1 MKHFFVTRWLLQFI
15 FIAIFLYSWTYPR
28 PCSGQAPDINSAK
41 NKLTIGLDSSIQS
54 LDPTNH
60 RDRNTQVALKNMFD
74 SLTTRD
80 KDLKVVPQLAESWKP
95 LDDTTWEFKLRRG
108 VKFHNGDDFTSKDVK
123 FTLDRVT
130 QEGALDGKTSPRKGL
145 LASLSGVTIVDDNTV
160 RIQTTRPWAIL
171 PLMLTLQEIVPMNY
185 MKEVGSLGF
194 QTKPVGT
201 GPFRFVGKVGQDQL
215 NLERFENYYGGSPAN
230 PPVQSAPLKFLIF
243 RHVPEN
249 VVRIGMLQRKELDII
264 TRISPETVGI
274 LKMTPDLEVQ
284 TSPAT
289 RSYFVDINMTRP
301 PFNDPRV
308 RLALNYAVDME
319 AVVNHVLGGQG
330 KVLPTI
336 LLPNAF
342 GYNSSL
348 QPYEYKIDEAKK
360 LLQDAGYPKTSSI
373 TIHCTDVYQPF
384 ANAIALFLTRLGV
397 SYTIQVVRPGGSR
410 NIIANR
416 SKWHLFVTSWG
427 NSTLDPVGIL
437 VPKLKTGG
445 RGNYSGYSNERV
457 DQLLSRA
464 GDTLDVKK
472 REGYY
477 KEVQQIIHKEVPMIF
492 GYAADE
498 IYAYGQWVKNFTPSS
513 SGMMDMHDVYVEKG
527 N

>member
-1 MKHFFVTRWLLQFI
+1 MKFLLVKRWLLYLI
-15 FIAIFLYSWTYPR
+15 FMVALTYTWSHPK
-28 PCSGQAPDINSAK
+28 PCSGQAPDLSGVK

-60 RDRNTQVALKNMFD
+60 RDRTTQVALKNMFD

-80 KDLKVVPQLAESWKP
+80 KDLNVVPQLAESWKP

-130 QEGALDGKTSPRKGL
+130 REGALDGKTSPRKGL
-145 LASLSGVTIVDDNTV
+145 LASFSGVTIVDDFTI
-160 RIQTTRPWAIL
+160 RIQTTKPWAIL

-185 MKEVGSLGF
+185 MKKVGSLGF
-194 QTKPVGT
+194 QSKPVGT

-215 NLERFENYYGGSPAN
+215 NLERFENYYGGSPN
-230 PPVQSAPLKFLIF
+230 IPPVQPAPLKYLIF

-249 VVRIGMLQRKELDII
+249 VVRIGMLQRGELDII

-274 LKMTPDLEVQ
+274 LKMTPNLEVQ

-301 PFNDPRV
+301 PLNDPRV

-330 KVLPTI
+330 RVLPTI

-348 QPYEYKIDEAKK
+348 QPYEYKIDEARK

-373 TIHCTDVYQPF
+373 TIQCADVYQPF
-384 ANAIALFLTRLGV
+384 ANAIALFLTRLGL
-397 SYTIQVVRPGGSR
+397 SHTIEVVRPGGGR

-437 VPKLKTGG
+437 VPKLKTGD

-457 DQLLSRA
+457 DQLLSLA
-464 GDTLDVKK
+464 GDTLDVKN

-477 KEVQQIIHKEVPMIF
+477 KEVQQIIHQDVPMIF

-498 IYAYGQWVKNFTPSS
+498 IYALGEWVKNFTPSS
-513 SGMMDMHDVYVEKG
+513 SGMMNMHDVYVEKG